1 MNCCGVKLRLQYP
14 EFCELIK
21 KNDIVCLQETKT
33 DDIDKIDLEGYTFKM
48 KNRKKI
54 GRKSGGIILG
64 YKDHLENYIEP
75 LETESNYIF
84 WFKVSSKLFNLSDDL
99 IFGIVYIPP
108 EDSSYLSPD
117 AFDQVENEDRVLSQN
132 YKYICLLG
140 DFNSRTADDPDFIE
154 IFINEHELDFTQF
167 VENDLAILDTLKI
180 DRKRKRMDAGKN
192 RSGNIL
198 LELCR
203 GNNLFIV
210 NGRIGDDYLESGR
223 LTCRNSSVVD
233 YYICSPCF
241 FEYFC
246 NFKVVDFPRLYSD
259 VHSPLLQLFN
269 LMKKPQATI
278 NFKAPIT
285 Q

>member
-1 MNCCGVKLRLQYP
+1 M
-14 EFCELIK
+14 
-21 KNDIVCLQETKT
+21 
-33 DDIDKIDLEGYTFKM
+33 
-48 KNRKKI
+48 
-54 GRKSGGIILG
+54 
-64 YKDHLENYIEP
+64 
-75 LETESNYIF
+75 
-84 WFKVSSKLFNLSDDL
+84 
-99 IFGIVYIPP
+99 
-108 EDSSYLSPD
+108 
-117 AFDQVENEDRVLSQN
+117 
-132 YKYICLLG
+132 LG

-154 IFINEHELDFTQF
+154 IFINEHEIDFTQF

-180 DRKRKRMDAGKN
+180 DRKRKSMDAGKN

-246 NFKVVDFPRLYSD
+246 N
-259 VHSPLLQLFN
+259 
-269 LMKKPQATI
+269 I
-278 NFKAPIT
+278 
-285 Q
+285 